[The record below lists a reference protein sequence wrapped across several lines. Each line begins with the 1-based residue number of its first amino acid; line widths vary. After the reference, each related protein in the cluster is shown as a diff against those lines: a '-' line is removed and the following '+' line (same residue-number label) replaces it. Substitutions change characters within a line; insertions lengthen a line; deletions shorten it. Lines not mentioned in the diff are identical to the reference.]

1 MYRPNGTLSYE
12 GNFLRSLR
20 QGLGKYQLS
29 NGTYFAGQF
38 DRDCMKEGELFN
50 KKTGLRSKQWYNV
63 DADLANK
70 KDHTMQK
77 PIRDEVIA

>member
-50 KKTGLRSKQWYNV
+50 KKTGLRSKQ
-63 DADLANK
+63 